1 MNAGLRMMCALTVAL
16 AATAARA
23 EVQLLAKAALAQ
35 VLKRSPPCCVIDA
48 RADEQRK
55 TRPIDEALVYRPGLK
70 INPTATVVVVA
81 DNDAAALKV
90 AQAIERSYPGKTVA
104 AVKGGFPVWEA
115 LLIDQD
121 VLSGS
126 VKGSHSF
133 VIPRNTCEQDK
144 PLQTLTRK
152 TAP

>member
-1 MNAGLRMMCALTVAL
+1 MTTRLRLPCALALAL
-16 AATAARA
+16 AASAAGA
-23 EVQLLAKAALAQ
+23 EVKLLAKPALAQ
-35 VLKRSPPCCVIDA
+35 VLKSSPPCCVIDA

-55 TRPIDEALVYRPGLK
+55 SRPIDEALVYRSGMK

-81 DNDAAALKV
+81 DSDAAALKV

-104 AVKGGFPVWEA
+104 AVKGGFSVWEA
-115 LLIDQD
+115 LLIDQE
-121 VLSGS
+121 VASGS

-152 TAP
+152 ATP